1 MIYKAFEPK
10 SAFVEICNPK
20 ETNVII
26 GCIYKHQNA
35 NINEFID
42 DYLNKILDKLF
53 KENKTIFLCGNFNIN
68 LLNYD
73 IHPPTPNKSIMT

>member
-26 GCIYKHQNA
+26 GCIYKHQNT

-73 IHPPTPNKSIMT
+73 IHPSTPHKSIMT